1 MPGPASLL
9 QVLEKPS
16 TWSLKTQDVGGGSV
30 RSGAAGAI
38 YFQVSGVIREAINYI
53 ALKKKKKSQISESG
67 KIMKMRTYGR
77 GRGLRRE
84 KVMAPSPLPHPDLLY
99 KRLKETIQVAVVPG
113 RRPLQRLQDKI
124 FWL

>member
-53 ALKKKKKSQISESG
+53 ALKKKKITDIRKWKNNEDENLWEGEGPTAGESDG
-67 KIMKMRTYGR
+67 A
-77 GRGLRRE
+77 
-84 KVMAPSPLPHPDLLY
+84 VSPPP
-99 KRLKETIQVAVVPG
+99 PG
-113 RRPLQRLQDKI
+113 PIVQKA
-124 FWL
+124 